1 MGGGG
6 VGCWGAWRDLGSLL
20 FRDFVI
26 KRTGSDLQTMDSWFI
41 STAGPCGRCSF
52 SSPRHMQI
60 PTVPPLSLR
69 NCRLFRQQKEA
80 HLCARPR
87 PRLCG
92 AHMRLC
98 VQAGPCSRQGPALFQ
113 EINKRCRVPP
123 PTEPRQKVGA
133 DRRHT
138 QGFSGRIWDVYGAAS
153 VRHPGCFFFKTFFS
167 LSLFFP

>member
-1 MGGGG
+1 MHQTLARGKQLGGSASKITSVLGSNKGGTNSEARKFIFIFIFSGWGAGVGWSWGGG
-6 VGCWGAWRDLGSLL
+6 VGFGVRGESWGSLL

-87 PRLCG
+87 PGSAART
-92 AHMRLC
+92 C
-98 VQAGPCSRQGPALFQ
+98 VCA
-113 EINKRCRVPP
+113 CRRARVLVRVQPYF
-123 PTEPRQKVGA
+123 
-133 DRRHT
+133 RR
-138 QGFSGRIWDVYGAAS
+138 
-153 VRHPGCFFFKTFFS
+153 
-167 LSLFFP
+167 